1 MSAPAPL
8 PPLAPGALPLAGH
21 FIAYRADPLAFL
33 MSLAA
38 RGPIVGM
45 RLGPIDAFLVREP
58 EDIERVLV
66 SEHRRFWKD
75 RMTRGL
81 GRILGDG
88 LLTSEGDIWLR
99 HRRLLAPA
107 FHRER
112 IATYGNDMALAA
124 ERFALAREPGEVRDL
139 HADMMRLTLEIVA
152 KALFASDVGPRAADV
167 ARALDVV
174 VDRFGDGLITLFPWM
189 EHLPLPDNR
198 RTREAIATLDDV
210 LLGVV
215 RARRAR
221 GGGGSDL
228 LSMLLAAEDDAG
240 RGLSDREMRDELMTL
255 FLAGHET
262 TALALSYAF
271 VLLSKHPDVEARLRA
286 EIDETLGDAL
296 PTTENL
302 ARLPFA
308 RATILET
315 LRLYPPAWAIGREA
329 IEETSLGGYRIPK
342 GTQLWIS
349 QWVNHRD
356 ARYFPEPERFLPERW
371 LNGLERALPR
381 FAYYPFG
388 GGPRICIGNQ
398 FSLLEA
404 TIVLATILRRVRV
417 RLLERRPPALSPMI
431 TLRPTG
437 PIVVAYEPA
446 RKTALLRAPAPLV
459 P

>member
-1 MSAPAPL
+1 MSSAPL

-21 FIAYRADPLAFL
+21 FVAYRADPLAFL

-38 RGPIVGM
+38 RGRLVGM
-45 RLGPIDAFLVREP
+45 RLGPIEAFLVREP
-58 EDIERVLV
+58 DDIERVLV
-66 SEHRRFWKD
+66 TEHRRFWKD

-112 IATYGNDMALAA
+112 IATYGSDMALAA
-124 ERFALAREPGEVRDL
+124 EHFALAREPGEVRDL
-139 HADMMRLTLEIVA
+139 HADMMRLTLEIVG
-152 KALFASDVGPRAADV
+152 KALFDSDVGPRAADV
-167 ARALDVV
+167 ARALDAV
-174 VDRFGDGLITLFPWM
+174 VDRFGTGLITLFPWI
-189 EHLPLPDNR
+189 ERLPLPDNH

-271 VLLSKHPDVEARLRA
+271 VLLSKNPDAEARLRA
-286 EIDETLGDAL
+286 EINTVLGDAL
-296 PTTENL
+296 PTTEHL
-302 ARLPFA
+302 ARLPFV

-329 IEETSLGGYRIPK
+329 IEETSLAGYRIPK

-371 LNGLERALPR
+371 LGGLERALPR

-404 TIVLATILRRVRV
+404 SLVLATILRRVRV
-417 RLLERRPPALSPMI
+417 RVLEQRPLAFVPMI

-446 RKTALLRAPAPLV
+446 PKPDLLRV
-459 P
+459 PVSAVP

>member
-1 MSAPAPL
+1 M
-8 PPLAPGALPLAGH
+8 APGALPLVGH
-21 FIAYRADPLAFL
+21 AIAYRNDPLSFL
-33 MSLAA
+33 MNLAA
-38 RGPIVGM
+38 RGRLVGM
-45 RLGPIDAFLVREP
+45 RLGPIEAFLLREP
-58 EDIERVLV
+58 DDIERVLITDA
-66 SEHRRFWKD
+66 RRYWKD

-81 GRILGDG
+81 GRVLGDG

-112 IATYGNDMALAA
+112 IAAHANDMALAA
-124 ERFALAREPGEVRDL
+124 DHFAASLQAGEVRDV
-139 HADMMRLTLEIVA
+139 HADMMRLTLEIVG
-152 KALFASDVGPRAADV
+152 KALFDSDVGPRAADV
-167 ARALDVV
+167 ARALEVLV
-174 VDRFGDGLITLFPWM
+174 GRFGDGLITLFPWI
-189 EHLPLPDNR
+189 ERLPLPDNR
-198 RTREAIATLDDV
+198 RLQEALATLDDV

-262 TALALSYAF
+262 TAIALSFAF
-271 VLLSKHPDVEARLRA
+271 VLLSRNPDTEARLRA
-286 EIDETLGDAL
+286 ELDAVLGDTL
-296 PTTENL
+296 PTADSL
-302 ARLPFA
+302 ARLPFT
-308 RATILET
+308 RAVVLET

-329 IEETSLGGYRIPK
+329 TEDLTLSGYHIPK
-342 GTQLWIS
+342 GTQIWLS

-356 ARYFPEPERFLPERW
+356 PRYFPEPERFLPERW
-371 LNGLERALPR
+371 LGGLERALPR

-417 RLLERRPPALSPMI
+417 RLLESRPLALLPVI
-431 TLRPTG
+431 TLRPKG
-437 PIVVAYEPA
+437 PIIVAYEPA
-446 RKTALLRAPAPLV
+446 PKAGSLRGAVSPL

>member
-1 MSAPAPL
+1 MSSAAPL
-8 PPLAPGALPLAGH
+8 PPIAPGALPLAGH
-21 FIAYRADPLAFL
+21 TIAYRADPLSFL

-45 RLGPIDAFLVREP
+45 RLGPIEAFLVREP
-58 EDIERVLV
+58 DDIERVLV
-66 SEHRRFWKD
+66 TEHRRFWKD

-81 GRILGDG
+81 GRVLGDG

-112 IATYGNDMALAA
+112 IAAYGNDMALAA

-139 HADMMRLTLEIVA
+139 HADMMRLTLEIVG

-174 VDRFGDGLITLFPWM
+174 VDRFGDGLITLFPWL

-271 VLLSKHPDVEARLRA
+271 VLLSQHPDVEARLRA
-286 EIDETLGDAL
+286 EIDANLGDAL
-296 PTTENL
+296 PSTENL
-302 ARLPFA
+302 ARLPFT

-356 ARYFPEPERFLPERW
+356 ARYFPEPERFLPDRW
-371 LNGLERALPR
+371 LGGLERALPR

-417 RLLERRPPALSPMI
+417 RLLERRPPAFAPMI
-431 TLRPTG
+431 TLRPKG

-446 RKTALLRAPAPLV
+446 RKPALLRAPVSFV

>member
-1 MSAPAPL
+1 MSPPAPL

-21 FIAYRADPLAFL
+21 FIAYRQDPLGFL
-33 MSLAA
+33 MNLAA
-38 RGPIVGM
+38 RGRIVGM
-45 RLGPIDAFLVREP
+45 RLGPIEAFLLREP
-58 EDIERVLV
+58 EDIDRVLV

-81 GRILGDG
+81 GRVLGDG

-112 IATYGNDMALAA
+112 IAAYGNDMALAA
-124 ERFALAREPGEVRDL
+124 DRFARSLQPGEVRDI

-152 KALFASDVGPRAADV
+152 KALFDSDVGPRAADV
-167 ARALDVV
+167 AHALDVV
-174 VDRFGDGLITLFPWM
+174 VGRFGDGSITLFPWL
-189 EHLPLPDNR
+189 EHLPLPSNR
-198 RTREAIATLDDV
+198 RSRDAIATLDDV

-286 EIDETLGDAL
+286 ESDAVLGNTL
-296 PTTENL
+296 PTTEHL

-308 RATILET
+308 RAVILET

-329 IEETSLGGYRIPK
+329 IEETSLAGYRIPK

-356 ARYFPEPERFLPERW
+356 ARYFPEPERFLPDRW
-371 LNGLERALPR
+371 LGGLERSLPR

-417 RLLERRPPALSPMI
+417 RLLERRPLSLLPMI
-431 TLRPTG
+431 TLRPQD

-446 RKTALLRAPAPLV
+446 PKPELLRAPVSAAP
-459 P
+459 